1 MVDRLQQLLA
11 GIKVGLQSEQCALVG
26 GHSSEGQ
33 ELSVG
38 LAITGVADRKT
49 ILPKGPLLAGQR
61 LILTK
66 GLGTGVIIAAD
77 MELKARG
84 RWVAGAVSSALQSN
98 RDAARIL
105 ASVATTCT
113 DITGFGLL
121 GHLLE
126 MLKYNAA
133 KSDIG
138 VELNLSAVPILDG
151 ALECVQAG
159 VSSSLLPQVSHWD
172 VA

>member
-11 GIKVGLQSEQCALVG
+11 GIKLALQSEHCALVG
-26 GHSSEGQ
+26 GHSSEGS

-38 LAITGVADRKT
+38 LSVTGVVNRKSV
-49 ILPKGPLLAGQR
+49 LPKGPLLVGQK

-84 RWVAGAVSSALQSN
+84 RWVSGAITSALQSN
-98 RDAARIL
+98 REAARIFST
-105 ASVATTCT
+105 AATACT
-113 DITGFGLL
+113 DVTGFGLI

-126 MLKYNAA
+126 MLKYN
-133 KSDIG
+133 STQENIG
-138 VELNLSAVPILDG
+138 VELYLSGIPILDG
-151 ALECVQAG
+151 AEECVQAG
-159 VSSSLLPQVSHWD
+159 AFSSLLPQVYPLL
-172 VA
+172 AL